1 MSKKRQARKRLRRAP
16 GRQTDSSV
24 DQCDGVV
31 VRSYVV
37 RHFQDYTIP
46 PHAHDWHQLI
56 YATQGVMWVHTAEG
70 DWVVPP
76 NRAVWVP
83 AGVEHGIEMTG
94 SVLVQTLY
102 LSTRLTRRLPKRCC
116 AVNVS
121 PFLRELVRHT
131 VRLGTLDRSDPVRA
145 RLVGVLLDQLSALPT
160 IPLQLPWPTDARAQ
174 RAGAWV
180 REHLDDPAPTR
191 LVAKRAALSVRTLER
206 LFQKETGLTFGKW
219 RQQLRLL
226 HALRLLAAGRPVTA
240 VALDVGYESPS
251 AFIVMFKRTLG
262 VTPHRYF
269 ADGETGAGHAS
280 TRTR

>member
-1 MSKKRQARKRLRRAP
+1 MSKKRHSRKRRRLPA
-16 GRQTDSSV
+16 
-24 DQCDGVV
+24 DGIV

-37 RHFQDYTIP
+37 RHTHDYIIP

-56 YATQGVMWVHTAEG
+56 YASEGVMWVKTAEG

-76 NRAVWVP
+76 SRAVWVP

-102 LSTRLTRRLPKRCC
+102 LSTTVSARLPKRCC

-121 PFLRELVRHT
+121 PLLRELIRHA
-131 VRLGTLDRSDPVRA
+131 VALGPLSRNDPARA
-145 RLVGVLLDQLSALPT
+145 RLIGVLLDQLGALPT
-160 IPLQLPWPTDARAQ
+160 IPLQLPWPLDERAQ
-174 RAGAWV
+174 RAATWV
-180 REHLDDPAPTR
+180 KGHLDDPSSTR
-191 LVAKRAALSVRTLER
+191 QLARRATLSVRTLER

-226 HALRLLAAGRPVTA
+226 YALRLLAAGRPVTA
-240 VALDVGYESPS
+240 VALEVGYESAS

-262 VTPHRYF
+262 VTPRRYF
-269 ADGETGAGHAS
+269 ASSANLPPGS
-280 TRTR
+280 S

>member
-1 MSKKRQARKRLRRAP
+1 MSKKRHSRKRLRRP
-16 GRQTDSSV
+16 PR
-24 DQCDGVV
+24 DGIV

-37 RHFQDYTIP
+37 RHTNDFAIR

-56 YATQGVMWVHTAEG
+56 YASEGVMWVQTAEG

-83 AGVEHGIEMTG
+83 AGIEHGIEMSG

-102 LSTRLTRRLPKRCC
+102 LSTSLSGKLPKRCC

-121 PFLRELVRHT
+121 PLLRELVRHT
-131 VRLGTLDRSDPVRA
+131 VMLGMLNKNDPVRA
-145 RLVGVLLDQLSALPT
+145 RLIGVLLDQLSVLST
-160 IPLQLPWPTDARAQ
+160 IPLQLPWPSDERAQ
-174 RAGAWV
+174 RAAAWV
-180 REHLDDPAPTR
+180 RGHLGEPSSTR
-191 LVAKRAALSVRTLER
+191 QIARRAMLSVRTLER
-206 LFQKETGLTFGKW
+206 LFQKETGLSFGKW

-226 HALRLLAAGRPVTA
+226 HALRLLAAGRPVTT
-240 VALDVGYESPS
+240 VALEVGYESAS

-269 ADGETGAGHAS
+269 AS
-280 TRTR
+280 T

>member
-1 MSKKRQARKRLRRAP
+1 MSKKRHTRKRAGRAA
-16 GRQTDSSV
+16 GDSL
-24 DQCDGVV
+24 V

-37 RHFQDYTIP
+37 RHTHDYTIP

-56 YATQGVMWVHTAEG
+56 YASEGVMWVQTAEG
-70 DWVVPP
+70 EWVVPP

-83 AGVEHGIEMTG
+83 AGVQHGIEMTG
-94 SVLVQTLY
+94 AVFVQTLY
-102 LSTRLTRRLPKRCC
+102 LSTALSDRLPKRCC

-121 PFLRELVRHT
+121 PLLRELIRHT
-131 VRLGTLDRSDPVRA
+131 VTLGMLDRRDPVRA
-145 RLVGVLLDQLSALPT
+145 RLIGVLLDQLSVLPT
-160 IPLQLPWPTDARAQ
+160 IPLQLPWPTDERAQ
-174 RAGAWV
+174 RAAAWV
-180 REHLDDPAPTR
+180 RGNLDAPASTR
-191 LVAKRAALSVRTLER
+191 QIAKRATLSVRTLER

-240 VALDVGYESPS
+240 VALDVGYESAS

-269 ADGETGAGHAS
+269 ATV
-280 TRTR
+280 

>member
-1 MSKKRQARKRLRRAP
+1 MSKKRRRRKRARPRPLPA
-16 GRQTDSSV
+16 
-24 DQCDGVV
+24 DGIL
-31 VRSYVV
+31 VRTYVV
-37 RHFQDYTIP
+37 RHTHDYAIP

-56 YATQGVMWVHTAEG
+56 YASEGVMWVQTAEG

-83 AGVEHGIEMTG
+83 AGVEHGIEMSG

-102 LSTRLTRRLPKRCC
+102 LSTALSKNLPKRCC

-121 PFLRELVRHT
+121 PLLRELIRHT
-131 VRLGTLDRSDPVRA
+131 VSLAMLDKHEPVHA
-145 RLVGVLLDQLSALPT
+145 RLIGVLLDQLRELPA
-160 IPLQLPWPTDARAQ
+160 IPLQLPWPSDDRAQ
-174 RAGAWV
+174 RAAAWL
-180 REHLDDPAPTR
+180 RGHLGDLGTTR
-191 LVAKRAALSVRTLER
+191 QIARRVGLSVRSLER
-206 LFQKETGLTFGKW
+206 LFHKETGLTFGKW

-240 VALDVGYESPS
+240 AALDVGYESAS

-269 ADGETGAGHAS
+269 ASISNQAAKGARPTS
-280 TRTR
+280 EK